1 MVMWPRYALVA
12 FIVAQVRIRL
22 MAVIA
27 AVLCLG
33 LATACEKTVPGTV
46 AQTTQPGAPLTT
58 TRTSTT
64 TTKTSSP
71 RTTTTRTS
79 TPTSEVPAPAN
90 AQTMTCKEYADL
102 DDATRKAVVK
112 AILDQEKDS
121 PFGMLG
127 EDFAESMATTMCQ
140 FLPDATVKEVLM
152 GSPPP

>member
-1 MVMWPRYALVA
+1 MLPRYAPVP
-12 FIVAQVRIRL
+12 FIVAQVRIEV
-22 MAVIA
+22 MAVTA
-27 AVLCLG
+27 VVLCVG
-33 LATACEKTVPGTV
+33 LATACERTVPGTV
-46 AQTTQPGAPLTT
+46 AQSTQPGASTTT
-58 TRTSTT
+58 TRTTT
-64 TTKTSSP
+64 TTKTSGP

-79 TPTSEVPAPAN
+79 TPTSEVPAPGN
-90 AQTMTCKEYADL
+90 ALTMTCKEYADL
-102 DDATRKAVVK
+102 DEATRKAVVK